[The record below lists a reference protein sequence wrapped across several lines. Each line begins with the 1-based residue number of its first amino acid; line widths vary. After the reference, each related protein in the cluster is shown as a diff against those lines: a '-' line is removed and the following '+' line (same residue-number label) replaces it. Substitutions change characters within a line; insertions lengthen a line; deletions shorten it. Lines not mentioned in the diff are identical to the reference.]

1 MSKLG
6 YNQWIL
12 ATITIL
18 VGLNLRP
25 IMASISPIIPVLIDA
40 VGINNQTAGL
50 LTTVPVAMMGCFA
63 LLGPRIQSRVS
74 EYLGILAGLLA
85 IALSCTYRF
94 FVDSVLL
101 LLITSLIGGIGIAI
115 IQTLMPAYLKR
126 MTPENASVFMGLF
139 TTGIMAGAAISAA
152 TVSPLEGVFG
162 WNIALSMMAIPTI
175 LAIIL
180 FASGMPR
187 IESSRNGY
195 LPLPLKSKNAW
206 LLMLFFGIG
215 TGAYTLVLAWL
226 PLNYTQLGWSRDASG
241 ALLSILTVAEVISG
255 ILISIFIKKF
265 TDRRK
270 PLFVTLSLI
279 LVGLVLLIYIPS
291 KLAFLT
297 VIILGLGIGALFPL
311 SLIVAL
317 DYASSAKQAATLL
330 AFVQGGGYLI
340 ASAFPF
346 IAGVLVDSSSDLTGA
361 WVGMIIGILLLLAMC
376 KKFSPRDFVVRY

>member
-1 MSKLG
+1 MSRFS

-12 ATITIL
+12 AAITIF

-25 IMASISPIIPVLIDA
+25 IMASISPIVPVLTDSIE
-40 VGINNQTAGL
+40 INNQTAGL
-50 LTTVPVAMMGCFA
+50 LTTLPVAMMGCFA

-74 EYLGILAGLLA
+74 EYIGILVGLLA
-85 IALSCTYRF
+85 IALSCGYRF
-94 FVDSVLL
+94 FADSTLL
-101 LLITSLIGGIGIAI
+101 LLLTSLIGGIGIAI

-126 MTPENASVFMGLF
+126 ISPDSASVFMGLF

-152 TVSPLEGVFG
+152 ITSPLEGAFG
-162 WNIALSMMAIPTI
+162 WNIALSIMAIPVI

-180 FASGMPR
+180 FSSGMPH
-187 IESSRNGY
+187 IKSSRNGY
-195 LPLPLKSKNAW
+195 LSLPIKSKNAW

-226 PLNYTQLGWSRDASG
+226 PLNYTQLGWSRNASG

-255 ILISIFIKKF
+255 TLISIFIKKL

-279 LVGLVLLIYIPS
+279 LVGLILLIYIPS

-311 SLIVAL
+311 SLITAL
-317 DYASSAKQAATLL
+317 DYASNAKQAVTLL

-346 IAGVLVDSSSDLTGA
+346 MAGILIDASSDLTGA
-361 WVGMIIGILLLLAMC
+361 WVGMIVGILLLFAMC
-376 KKFSPRDFVVRY
+376 KKFSPRNFMVRY

>member
-25 IMASISPIIPVLIDA
+25 IMASISPIIPVLIDT

-162 WNIALSMMAIPTI
+162 WNIALSIMAIPTI

-255 ILISIFIKKF
+255 ILISIFIKKL

-270 PLFVTLSLI
+270 PLFITLSLI
-279 LVGLVLLIYIPS
+279 LIGLVLLIYIPS

-346 IAGVLVDSSSDLTGA
+346 IAGVLVDSSSDLTGS

-376 KKFSPRDFVVRY
+376 KKFSSRDFVVWY

>member
-162 WNIALSMMAIPTI
+162 WNIALSIMAIPTI

-270 PLFVTLSLI
+270 PLFITLSLI
-279 LVGLVLLIYIPS
+279 LIGLVLLIYIPS
-291 KLAFLT
+291 KFAFLT

-346 IAGVLVDSSSDLTGA
+346 IAGVLVDSSSDLTGS

-376 KKFSPRDFVVRY
+376 KKFSPRDFVVWY

>member
-25 IMASISPIIPVLIDA
+25 IMASISPIIPVLIDT

-162 WNIALSMMAIPTI
+162 WNIALSIMAIPTI

-255 ILISIFIKKF
+255 ILISIFIKKL

-270 PLFVTLSLI
+270 PLFITLSLI
-279 LVGLVLLIYIPS
+279 LIGLVLLIYIPS

-340 ASAFPF
+340 ASAFPL
-346 IAGVLVDSSSDLTGA
+346 IAGVLVDSSSDLTGS

-376 KKFSPRDFVVRY
+376 KKFSPRDFVVWY

>member
-6 YNQWIL
+6 YNQWII

-25 IMASISPIIPVLIDA
+25 IMASISPIIPVLTDA

-50 LTTVPVAMMGCFA
+50 LTTVPIAMMGCFA
-63 LLGPRIQSRVS
+63 LLGPRIQSRIS

-85 IALSCTYRF
+85 IALSCTYRL

-152 TVSPLEGVFG
+152 TTSPLEGVFG
-162 WNIALSMMAIPTI
+162 WNIALSIMAIPTI

-187 IESSRNGY
+187 IESSINGY
-195 LPLPLKSKNAW
+195 LPLPVKSKNAW

-346 IAGVLVDSSSDLTGA
+346 IAGVLVDASSDLTGA
-361 WVGMIIGILLLLAMC
+361 WVGMIVGVLLLFSIC
-376 KKFSPRDFVVRY
+376 NKFSPRNFVVRY

>member
-162 WNIALSMMAIPTI
+162 WNIALSIMAIPTI

-279 LVGLVLLIYIPS
+279 LIGLVLLIYIPS

-346 IAGVLVDSSSDLTGA
+346 IAGVLVDSSSDLTGS

-376 KKFSPRDFVVRY
+376 KKFSPRDFVVWY

>member
-25 IMASISPIIPVLIDA
+25 IMASISPIIPVLTDA

-152 TVSPLEGVFG
+152 TASPLEGVFG
-162 WNIALSMMAIPTI
+162 WNIALSIMAIPTI

-270 PLFVTLSLI
+270 PLFITLSLI

-346 IAGVLVDSSSDLTGA
+346 IAGVLVDASSDLTGA
-361 WVGMIIGILLLLAMC
+361 WVGMIVGVLLLFSIC
-376 KKFSPRDFVVRY
+376 NKFSPRNFVVRY

>member
-25 IMASISPIIPVLIDA
+25 IMASISPIIPVLIDT

-162 WNIALSMMAIPTI
+162 WNIALSIMAIPTI

-255 ILISIFIKKF
+255 ILISIFIKKL

-270 PLFVTLSLI
+270 PLFITLSLI
-279 LVGLVLLIYIPS
+279 LIGLVLLIYIPS

>member
-12 ATITIL
+12 ATTTIL

-63 LLGPRIQSRVS
+63 LLGPRIQSRIS

-152 TVSPLEGVFG
+152 TASPLEGVFG
-162 WNIALSMMAIPTI
+162 WNIALSIMAIPTI

-270 PLFVTLSLI
+270 PLFVILSLI

-311 SLIVAL
+311 SLIIAL
-317 DYASSAKQAATLL
+317 DYASNAKQAATLL

-346 IAGVLVDSSSDLTGA
+346 IAGVLVDASSDLTGA
-361 WVGMIIGILLLLAMC
+361 WIGMIIGVLLLFSIC
-376 KKFSPRDFVVRY
+376 NKFSPRNFVVRY

>member
-25 IMASISPIIPVLIDA
+25 IMASISPIIPVLTDA

-63 LLGPRIQSRVS
+63 LLGPRIQSRIS

-152 TVSPLEGVFG
+152 TASPLEGVFG
-162 WNIALSMMAIPTI
+162 WNIALSIMAIPTI

-180 FASGMPR
+180 FASGMPY
-187 IESSRNGY
+187 IKSSRNGY

-255 ILISIFIKKF
+255 
-265 TDRRK
+265 DRK
-270 PLFVTLSLI
+270 S
-279 LVGLVLLIYIPS
+279 
-291 KLAFLT
+291 
-297 VIILGLGIGALFPL
+297 
-311 SLIVAL
+311 
-317 DYASSAKQAATLL
+317 
-330 AFVQGGGYLI
+330 
-340 ASAFPF
+340 
-346 IAGVLVDSSSDLTGA
+346 
-361 WVGMIIGILLLLAMC
+361 
-376 KKFSPRDFVVRY
+376 VV

>member
-1 MSKLG
+1 MSKFTDKKWL
-6 YNQWIL
+6 L
-12 ATITIL
+12 AIITII

-25 IMASISPIIPVLIDA
+25 IMASISPIIPVLADA
-40 VGINNQTAGL
+40 IGINNQAAGL
-50 LTTVPVAMMGCFA
+50 LTTLPVAMMGCFA
-63 LLGPRIQSRVS
+63 LLGPRIQSKVS
-74 EYLGILAGLLA
+74 EYIGILAGLLA
-85 IALSCTYRF
+85 IALSCGYRF
-94 FVDSVLL
+94 FVDSTFILL
-101 LLITSLIGGIGIAI
+101 LTALIGGIGIAM
-115 IQTLMPAYLKR
+115 IQTLMPAYLKKIA
-126 MTPENASVFMGLF
+126 PDNASVFMGLF

-152 TVSPLEGVFG
+152 TTSPLEGAFG
-162 WNIALSMMAIPTI
+162 WNIALSIMAIPTI

-180 FASGMPR
+180 FSAGMPR
-187 IESSRNGY
+187 IESSRSGY
-195 LPLPLKSKNAW
+195 LALPIKSKNAW

-241 ALLSILTVAEVISG
+241 ALLSILTMAEVVSG

-270 PLFVTLSLI
+270 PLFVTLTLI
-279 LVGLVLLIYIPS
+279 LVGLILLIYIPS

-317 DYASSAKQAATLL
+317 DYAANAKQAVTLL

-346 IAGVLVDSSSDLTGA
+346 MAGILIDASSDLTGA
-361 WVGMIIGILLLLAMC
+361 WIGMVIGVLLLLAMC
-376 KKFSPRDFVVRY
+376 HKFSPQDFVVRY

>member
-226 PLNYTQLGWSRDASG
+226 PLNYTQLGWSRNASG

-270 PLFVTLSLI
+270 PLLVTLSLI
-279 LVGLVLLIYIPS
+279 LIGLVLLIYIPS

-346 IAGVLVDSSSDLTGA
+346 IAGVLVDSSSDLTGS

-376 KKFSPRDFVVRY
+376 KKFSPRDFVVWY

>member
-12 ATITIL
+12 AIITIL

-25 IMASISPIIPVLIDA
+25 IMASISPIIPVLIDT

-162 WNIALSMMAIPTI
+162 WNIALSIMAIPTI

-346 IAGVLVDSSSDLTGA
+346 IAGVLVDSSSDLTGS

>member
-1 MSKLG
+1 MSKFD
-6 YNQWIL
+6 NKQWIL
-12 ATITIL
+12 AIVTII

-25 IMASISPIIPVLIDA
+25 IMASISPIIPVLTDA
-40 VGINNQTAGL
+40 IGINNQTAGL

-63 LLGPRIQSRVS
+63 FLGPKIQSRMS
-74 EYLGILAGLLA
+74 EYFGILAGLLA

-94 FVDSVLL
+94 FIDSVWL

-126 MTPENASVFMGLF
+126 VTPENASIFMGLF

-152 TVSPLEGVFG
+152 TASPLEGLFG
-162 WNIALSMMAIPTI
+162 WNVALSTMAIPAI

-187 IESSRNGY
+187 SKSSRNNY
-195 LPLPLKSKNAW
+195 LPLPIKSKNAW
-206 LLMLFFGIG
+206 WLMLFFGIG

-241 ALLSILTVAEVISG
+241 ALLSILTVAEVVSG
-255 ILISIFIKKF
+255 ILVSIFIKKF

-279 LVGLVLLIYIPS
+279 LVGLMLLITIPS

-317 DYASSAKQAATLL
+317 DYTYSAKQAAILL

-340 ASAFPF
+340 ASVFPF
-346 IAGVLVDSSSDLTGA
+346 IAGVLIDASSDLMGA
-361 WVGMIIGILLLLAMC
+361 WMGMMIGILLLFSIAR
-376 KKFSPRDFVVRY
+376 KFSPKDFVVRY

>member
-25 IMASISPIIPVLIDA
+25 IMASISPIIPVLIDT

-162 WNIALSMMAIPTI
+162 WNIALSIMAIPTI

-270 PLFVTLSLI
+270 PLFITLSLI
-279 LVGLVLLIYIPS
+279 LIGLVLLIYIPS

-346 IAGVLVDSSSDLTGA
+346 IAGVLVDSSSDLTGS

-376 KKFSPRDFVVRY
+376 KKFSPRDFVVWY

>member
-25 IMASISPIIPVLIDA
+25 IMASISPIIPVLIDT

-162 WNIALSMMAIPTI
+162 WNIALSIMAIPTI

-255 ILISIFIKKF
+255 ILISIFIKKL

-270 PLFVTLSLI
+270 PLFITLSLI
-279 LVGLVLLIYIPS
+279 LIGLVLLIYIPS

-346 IAGVLVDSSSDLTGA
+346 IAGVLVDSSSDLTGS

-376 KKFSPRDFVVRY
+376 KKFSPRDFVVWY